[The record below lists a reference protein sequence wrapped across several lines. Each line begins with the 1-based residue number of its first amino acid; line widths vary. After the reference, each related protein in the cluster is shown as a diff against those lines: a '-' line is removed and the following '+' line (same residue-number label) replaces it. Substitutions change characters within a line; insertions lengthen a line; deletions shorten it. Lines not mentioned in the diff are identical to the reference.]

1 MLFADLPETFP
12 LRLIPLL
19 CVAAAMLL
27 IYIPFGVVGWARF
40 QLGYDYSAPRTM
52 FEKLPP
58 YAQRATWA
66 HQNGFE
72 TFAPFAAASL
82 IAYVTGPHLQIVTE
96 ALTGD
101 ALIAGLGIG
110 FLIARLLY
118 SLCYILNLPIGRSAC
133 YVVSISCTAGI
144 LWFSLVYLISTPPV
158 AVVSVFGCLRV

>member
-1 MLFADLPETFP
+1 MLFADLPDTFP

-27 IYIPFGVVGWARF
+27 IYVPFGVVGFARL
-40 QLGYDYSAPRTM
+40 QLGYDFKAPRLM
-52 FEKLPP
+52 FDKLPA

-72 TFAPFAAASL
+72 TFAPFAAAVLS
-82 IAYVTGPHLQIVTE
+82 AYVTGPHLQIVAE
-96 ALTGD
+96 GWTGD

-110 FLIARLLY
+110 FLITRLLY

-133 YVVSISCTAGI
+133 YVISISCTAGI
-144 LWFSLVYLISTPPV
+144 LWFSLGHLVLSPDA
-158 AVVSVFGCLRV
+158 AVVLSSTTKLL

>member
-52 FEKLPP
+52 FDKLPP
-58 YAQRATWA
+58 YAQRAVWA

-72 TFAPFAAASL
+72 TFAPFAAAAL
-82 IAYVTGPHLQIVTE
+82 IAYITGPHLQIVTE
-96 ALTGD
+96 GWTGD
-101 ALIAGLGIG
+101 ALIAGLGIS
-110 FLIARLLY
+110 FLMARLLY
-118 SLCYILNLPIGRSAC
+118 SLCYIFDLPIARSAC

-144 LWFSLVYLISTPPV
+144 LWFSLVHLILTPPV
-158 AVVSVFGCLRV
+158 TVVSAWGSLGM

>member
-1 MLFADLPETFP
+1 MLFAYLPDSFP

-27 IYIPFGVVGWARF
+27 IYVPFGVVGFARL
-40 QLGYDYSAPRTM
+40 QLGYDFKAPRLM
-52 FEKLPP
+52 FDKLPA

-72 TFAPFAAASL
+72 TFAPFAAAVL

-96 ALTGD
+96 GWTGD

-110 FLIARLLY
+110 FLITRLLY
-118 SLCYILNLPIGRSAC
+118 SLCYIFNLPLARSTA
-133 YVVSISCTAGI
+133 YVLSISCTAGI
-144 LWFSLVYLISTPPV
+144 LWFSLAHLILTPQLPV
-158 AVVSVFGCLRV
+158 ISSAGTPGL